1 MPSKFFGNRF
11 DKQSNKKGNNSN
23 KKSAKN
29 KAQNQNNR
37 AKSGGVRKVG
47 RGGQNYEIFFLQTKL
62 LFFFINCV
70 WSIC

>member
-11 DKQSNKKGNNSN
+11 DKQSNNKGKNSN

-29 KAQNQNNR
+29 KAQNQTNR

-47 RGGQNYEIFFLQTKL
+47 RGG
-62 LFFFINCV
+62 
-70 WSIC
+70 

>member
-11 DKQSNKKGNNSN
+11 DKQSNGKG
-23 KKSAKN
+23 KKSSHKSSNN

-47 RGGQNYEIFFLQTKL
+47 RGGYSNKMPL
-62 LFFFINCV
+62 L
-70 WSIC
+70 

>member
-11 DKQSNKKGNNSN
+11 DKQSNNKGKNSN
-23 KKSAKN
+23 QKSAKN

-47 RGGQNYEIFFLQTKL
+47 RGG
-62 LFFFINCV
+62 
-70 WSIC
+70 

>member
-11 DKQSNKKGNNSN
+11 DKQSINKGKNSN

-37 AKSGGVRKVG
+37 AKSGGVRKVVRVG
-47 RGGQNYEIFFLQTKL
+47 
-62 LFFFINCV
+62 
-70 WSIC
+70 

>member
-11 DKQSNKKGNNSN
+11 DKQSNGKG
-23 KKSAKN
+23 KKSSQKSSNN

-47 RGGQNYEIFFLQTKL
+47 RGG
-62 LFFFINCV
+62 
-70 WSIC
+70 

>member
-11 DKQSNKKGNNSN
+11 DKQSKIKD
-23 KKSAKN
+23 KKSSHKSSNN

-47 RGGQNYEIFFLQTKL
+47 RGG
-62 LFFFINCV
+62 
-70 WSIC
+70 

>member
-11 DKQSNKKGNNSN
+11 DKQSNHKGKNSN

-47 RGGQNYEIFFLQTKL
+47 RGG
-62 LFFFINCV
+62 
-70 WSIC
+70 